1 MNSLIPPIGTADNLF
16 HDGNPATGELGTI
29 VSAEWL
35 NNIQGAMRGNQ
46 SELIALLTAA
56 GIEPNAAKADQ
67 VLTALRGL
75 FLGKTAQAADS
86 ATLEGHPASYFARAA
101 DLAASGSKPGRLVVT
116 FRDTPEP
123 GTLVCNGAAISR
135 TTYARLFAAIGS
147 TYGAG
152 DGSSTFNLPNIPD
165 GHALLA
171 ANGSPVGSN
180 TPGDVKSHSHTA
192 SGSTGQDGNHQ
203 HTQSGTQSS
212 TPGGVGAINT
222 WGGHGGGITNTV
234 NASGLHTH
242 AVNLTVNTTGAAN
255 NLAAGMHLLVCI
267 SYE

>member
-1 MNSLIPPIGTADNLF
+1 MHRIDTSTKAPDLFGAGKHGFRDGDPQQAIG
-16 HDGNPATGELGTI
+16 ATRL
-29 VSAEWL
+29 
-35 NNIQGAMRGNQ
+35 
-46 SELIALLTAA
+46 
-56 GIEPNAAKADQ
+56 NAAFFNAMQEELARICEAANVTLDAGNHEQ
-67 VLTALRGL
+67 VLAALRAL
-75 FLGKTAQAADS
+75 FLDKTGTAADS
-86 ATLEGHPASYFARAA
+86 AKLGGKSPEYYAKAS

-135 TTYARLFAAIGS
+135 TTYAKLFAAIGS

-180 TPGDVKSHSHTA
+180 TPGNVKSHSHTA